1 MKPNYQTGGDPD
13 FMTENS
19 ALVIAMAKAHD
30 DVYSKMTKIAP
41 EEQRMVTA
49 VAVATEPTYT
59 LLFATMRRYQ
69 TEDNWLMLLW
79 ENKGDQAIIDRAVQD
94 SIEFIKKL
102 IISECE

>member
-1 MKPNYQTGGDPD
+1 MKPNYQMGGDPD

-30 DVYSKMTKIAP
+30 GVYGKMTKIAP
-41 EEQRMVTA
+41 QEQKMFLAMGV
-49 VAVATEPTYT
+49 VTEPTYT
-59 LLFATMRRYQ
+59 LLFANLRRYQ

-94 SIEFIKKL
+94 SIESIKKL
-102 IISECE
+102 IIRECE